1 MTTATPTTLDFPSY
15 AFLEAVRDALD
26 ADPDFARATAWF
38 DGSVLLRLGD
48 LAVWMKWY
56 RGRVIDM
63 HEGPDPLGYT
73 FSLTAP
79 AAVWQGVIDLPA
91 TSYQPWAKLF
101 QFGEI
106 VTGGNLIEA
115 TRVLEAQFIVADHIR
130 RIGRGEEAA

>member
-1 MTTATPTTLDFPSY
+1 MTTATQTIPDFPSY

-26 ADPDFARATAWF
+26 ADPEFARATEWF
-38 DGSVLLRLGD
+38 DGSVLLRFGD

-63 HEGPDPLGYT
+63 HEGPDPLGHT
-73 FSLTAP
+73 FSLSAP
-79 AAVWQGVIDLPA
+79 ADVWQGVIDLPP

-106 VTGGNLIEA
+106 VTDGNIVDA
-115 TRVLEAQFIVADHIR
+115 TRVLEAQFILADHIR
-130 RIGRGEEAA
+130 RIGRGERAA